1 MPLSPVSLATIQIL
15 SFSLCVCIT
24 FLKSQGDEQAKTGN
38 DLCEGRVEK
47 AGVGT
52 GEGRRARIYL
62 CVTPC
67 CFFNLPLKSEQGKK

>member
-1 MPLSPVSLATIQIL
+1 MPLSPVSLATTQIL

-24 FLKSQGDEQAKTGN
+24 FLNSQGDGHTKTGK

-52 GEGRRARIYL
+52 GGEGGKDL
-62 CVTPC
+62 SVP
-67 CFFNLPLKSEQGKK
+67 NPLLFL